1 MPDSPILFE
10 IVVVFGAALAVIA
23 LSHRLRIPAVVGFLL
38 AGILIGPYGLRWVP
52 DTRHVEAF
60 AELAVALMLFVIGL
74 ELSSVEVR
82 RLGRLFLLGGALQA
96 TLTSTIGLLATL
108 LLGAAWPLALFCG
121 FVLTLS
127 STAVVLKI
135 YTDRREI
142 EAPHG
147 RLALGILLFQDVLI
161 VPMLLIVPVL
171 AGGSVVSSLAVLGRL
186 VEGLVV
192 VGGVFLVG
200 RYLVPRFLGFLAR
213 TGIRELLL
221 LAALFACLGT
231 ALITH
236 HLGLSMALGSFLA
249 GVALADSDLRHQMQ
263 AQIVP
268 LRDVF
273 SSIFFTSIGMLLS
286 PSVFVANL
294 GWILAATMAILTAKA
309 GVVWLVARLLRFP
322 LRTAVIT
329 ALGLCQVG
337 EFSFVLLQAGKS
349 EGILSQDLYALLIAA
364 SVSTL
369 LLTPLMMT
377 SASRLASWISSRR
390 SLPAAAATEA
400 GVEAIRDHV
409 VICGWGL
416 GGRLLSRILRQSSI
430 RHRIVE
436 LDDAVVEEARAQG
449 EAILFGDIVS
459 HDIQLKAGI
468 DRAAVAVFAISDRSA
483 LRQAISLARSLNPRL
498 HIIVRTK
505 QIDTI
510 AELAHLGADEV
521 VTQDFET
528 WIEIARR
535 VFGKLRLPRQ
545 LIRTAAN
552 YLHEDHYAALLRPR
566 SGLSKTLQRATSA
579 VDAETFLLPSAHD
592 ACGRS
597 LRELALGVTV
607 LAVLRGDETVTHPEP
622 DLVLRE
628 DDTLVLLGDYDSL
641 NVALLQL
648 ETGAGGSTGT
658 LRFDGD
664 LAVRRGPRG
673 SGKARTQS
681 GSRSEFDEEVS

>member
-10 IVVVFGAALAVIA
+10 VVVVFGAAIAVIA
-23 LSHRLRIPAVVGFLL
+23 LSYRLRIPAVVGFLL
-38 AGILIGPYGLRWVP
+38 AGILIGPYGLQLVP

-74 ELSSVEVR
+74 ELSTAEVR
-82 RLGRLFLLGGALQA
+82 RLGRLFAFGGGLQA
-96 TLTSTIGLLATL
+96 ALTSTVGMGAAL
-108 LLGAAWPLALFCG
+108 LLGAPWPLALFCG

-127 STAVVLKI
+127 STAIVLKI
-135 YTDRREI
+135 YTDSREI

-171 AGGSVVSSLAVLGRL
+171 AGGAVVSTTTVLVRL
-186 VEGLVV
+186 LEGLVV
-192 VGGVFLVG
+192 VVGVFLVG
-200 RYLVPRFLGFLAR
+200 RHLVPKLLGFLAR

-221 LAALFACLGT
+221 LAALFACMGT

-286 PSVFVANL
+286 LTVFVANL
-294 GWILAATMAILTAKA
+294 GWILLATVVILAAKA
-309 GVVWLVARLLRFP
+309 GIVWLVARILRFP
-322 LRTAVIT
+322 RRTAVMT

-349 EGILSQDLYALLIAA
+349 EGILPESLYALLIAA

-377 SASRLASWISSRR
+377 NASRIASWINRR
-390 SLPAAAATEA
+390 GPQPTGQEE
-400 GVEAIRDHV
+400 GHHGAIEGHV

-416 GGRLLSRILRQSSI
+416 GGRLLSRILRQGAI
-430 RHRIVE
+430 RHCIVD
-436 LDDAVVEEARAQG
+436 LDAAVVDKARAQG
-449 EAILFGDIVS
+449 ETILFGDITS
-459 HDIQLKAGI
+459 SEIQLKAGI
-468 DRAAVAVFAISDRSA
+468 DRAAVSVLAISDRPA

-505 QIDTI
+505 EIESG

-528 WIEIARR
+528 CIEIARR
-535 VFGKLRLPRQ
+535 VFGELRLPRH
-545 LIRTAAN
+545 LIRDAAS
-552 YLHEDHYAALLRPR
+552 YLQEDHYAALLRPR
-566 SGLSKTLQRATSA
+566 VVLSKSLLRATQA
-579 VDAETFLLPSAHD
+579 VAAETFLLSKEHD

-597 LRELALGVTV
+597 IRQLDLAGVTLLALLRDDEVVTRPEADIV
-607 LAVLRGDETVTHPEP
+607 LQDG
-622 DLVLRE
+622 
-628 DDTLVLLGDYDSL
+628 DTLVLIGEDDALDA
-641 NVALLQL
+641 ALLHL
-648 ETGAGGSTGT
+648 ETGFA
-658 LRFDGD
+658 
-664 LAVRRGPRG
+664 P
-673 SGKARTQS
+673 S
-681 GSRSEFDEEVS
+681 GSPHVE